1 MNKPLFIN
9 WQDEFIQGEQLID
22 EQHRAV
28 LATINSF
35 HYFLQQGLGIEAL
48 MPTVNIL
55 VSYLKFHMKT
65 EEGILRGARYPE
77 LASYIAMNN
86 ESTDEFMA
94 VCQLAIDEQS
104 PDGLLL
110 FLKEWWQ
117 SHLEMHEK
125 TTPYIVNYTGQYCRL
140 D

>member
-65 EEGILRGARYPE
+65 EEGILRGAHYPD

-94 VCQLAIDEQS
+94 VCQLAIDAQH